1 MAEYL
6 IDELHVDPK
15 RLVLS
20 SLALSVMHRFGHSL
34 GSAVS
39 VFVSLAL
46 LQRRQIRVA
55 GLILQV
61 GLRGDSEAELLYVD
75 LSRRVELPQISEAR
89 SLCDSR
95 YSSLA
100 LPSSLD
106 LAGEIPS
113 LSRPWEKRPHRPA
126 LSREATFLSDSRGIQ
141 V

>member
-6 IDELHVDPK
+6 IDELHVNPK

-20 SLALSVMHRFGHSL
+20 SLASSVMHRFGHSL

-61 GLRGDSEAELLYVD
+61 GLRRDSEAEL
-75 LSRRVELPQISEAR
+75 PTAM
-89 SLCDSR
+89 
-95 YSSLA
+95 LA
-100 LPSSLD
+100 LAASSKSSKI
-106 LAGEIPS
+106 ENVS
-113 LSRPWEKRPHRPA
+113 LVWFSE
-126 LSREATFLSDSRGIQ
+126 EAFLSKKKST
-141 V
+141 